1 MYHSLEKESVLRA
14 LHTAEKEGL
23 SDAARKAN
31 LERYG
36 RNTLEKKKK
45 SPCSPVF

>member
-23 SDAARKAN
+23 SDAANKEPA
-31 LERYG
+31 
-36 RNTLEKKKK
+36 
-45 SPCSPVF
+45 P